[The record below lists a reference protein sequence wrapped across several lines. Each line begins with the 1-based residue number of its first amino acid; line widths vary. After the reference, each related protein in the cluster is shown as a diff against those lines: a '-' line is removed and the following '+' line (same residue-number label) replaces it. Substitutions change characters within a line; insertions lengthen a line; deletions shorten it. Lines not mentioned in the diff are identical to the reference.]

1 MLPKI
6 NDILFI
12 QVNSVDE
19 EEAQKEFKSRIADV
33 RDDVMSIEVPIEIK
47 TGRFKKLYTGDELS
61 IYYMSEGGV
70 KNYFNTQVVGLKRE
84 AISLVLIRKPNPE
97 AIAKVQRRTFL
108 RVPAELEVSVQLANL
123 HQFLAITEDVG
134 GGGISMSCDVKEPVN
149 PKDVVSCWLLI
160 PYRNGTVDHVP
171 FKAEVMRIKE
181 LETGRKLVMLGF
193 TEISDADRQ
202 KVIRYCFERQ
212 LELRKN

>member
-19 EEAQKEFKSRIADV
+19 EEAQKEFKSRIADI
-33 RDDVMSIEVPIEIK
+33 RDEVMSIEIPIEVR
-47 TGRFKKLYTGDELS
+47 TGRLKKLYTGDQLS

-70 KNYFNTQVVGLKRE
+70 KNYFNTQVEGFKRDV
-84 AISLVLIRKPNPE
+84 ISLVLIRKPKPE
-97 AIAKVQRRTFL
+97 AITKVQRRTFL
-108 RVPAELEVSVQLANL
+108 RVPAELEISVKLADH

-134 GGGISMSCDVKEPVN
+134 GGGISMLCDGKEPIMQ
-149 PKDVVSCWLLI
+149 KDAVSCWLLI

-171 FKAEVMRIKE
+171 FKAEVVRTKE
-181 LETGRKLVMLGF
+181 LDTGRRLVMLGF